1 MPNTISRGNRNINA
15 IEPGKIARITSDAY
29 GAGTIRY
36 GNSAD
41 GPRGPVIGA
50 NADMLF
56 GPFAGTAVLMVNCT
70 AGTITIDTNYRPEA
84 SGNGLPI
91 TLAEANG
98 TAALINSRMTE
109 AQRTAINALDPATA
123 TVETIVQALQA

>member
-1 MPNTISRGNRNINA
+1 MQHIITTNKRESFVIPGGRTI
-15 IEPGKIARITSDAY
+15 RITSDTY
-29 GAGTIRY
+29 GAGTIYY

-41 GPRGPVIGA
+41 GPRGPVIGPNA
-50 NADMLF
+50 NMLF
-56 GPFAGTAVLMVNCT
+56 GPFADYVIFTFNHT
-70 AGTITIDTNYRPEA
+70 DGTITLDTDYRPEA